1 MENAFKT
8 HAVILIDRGKG
19 RSRSRSRG
27 RSNGDNG
34 SQRDNKIYF
43 KQEIGIH
50 GRGSH
55 NN

>member
-1 MENAFKT
+1 MENAFKI
-8 HAVILIDRGKG
+8 HASISIDRGKG
-19 RSRSRSRG
+19 RWRSRSRG